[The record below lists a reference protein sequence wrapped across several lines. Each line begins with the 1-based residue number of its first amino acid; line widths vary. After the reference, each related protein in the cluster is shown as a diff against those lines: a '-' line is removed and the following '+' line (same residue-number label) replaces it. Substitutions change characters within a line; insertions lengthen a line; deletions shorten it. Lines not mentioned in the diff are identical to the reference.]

1 VAVKIA
7 LDTNAYAD
15 WKKGVRWQREISEG
29 DEIHISATVLGE
41 LYYGFACGDRQ
52 VKNLGEL
59 ELLLDA
65 PCVCVDLITKE
76 TAACYGDLKK
86 YLRRNGIPIPDNDI
100 WIAAACIEHGATL
113 LTSDKHFE
121 RLPQVRVA
129 RRDG

>member
-1 VAVKIA
+1 MKIA

-15 WKKGVRWQREISEG
+15 WKKGVRWQQEISDA
-29 DEIHISATVLGE
+29 DEVHLSATVLGE

-52 VKNLGEL
+52 GRNLREL

-65 PCVCVDLITKE
+65 SCVQVDLITKE

-86 YLRRNGIPIPDNDI
+86 YLRANGTPIPDNDV
-100 WIAAACIEHGATL
+100 WIAAACIEQGCTL

-121 RLPQVRVA
+121 RLPQVRVT
-129 RRDG
+129 RLED